1 MRFNPHLDYAG
12 QHALLSASKHH
23 WINYTDQKIEAFVFS
38 NLAARRGTE
47 LHNFAAD
54 AIRLGIKLPKTKATI
69 NAYVNDSIGHRMNP
83 EVVLFY
89 SGNAFGTADAIG
101 FRNDRLRIFDLKTGI
116 TPTSFNQL
124 YVYAALFCLEYDM
137 KPMQMQTELRIYQ
150 NDDVKFLPTADGLA
164 DPDFITHVM
173 SRIVYLDRR
182 INEIRAEAL
191 G

>member
-1 MRFNPHLDYAG
+1 MLFNRHSDYAG

-23 WINYTDQKIEAFVFS
+23 WINYNDQKIDAFVIS
-38 NLAARRGTE
+38 NLAARRGTD
-47 LHNFAAD
+47 LHNLAAEL
-54 AIRLGIKLPKTKATI
+54 IRLGVKLPKNNKTL
-69 NAYVNDSIGHRMNP
+69 NSYVNDSLGFRLQP

-89 SGNAFGTADAIG
+89 SANCFGTADAIG
-101 FRNDRLRIFDLKTGI
+101 FRNGTLRIFDLKTGI

-137 KPMQMQTELRIYQ
+137 KPMQIDTELRIYQ
-150 NDDVKFLPTADGLA
+150 NDEIKLLPSADGLA

-173 SRIVYLDRR
+173 SRIVYFDRR

>member
-1 MRFNPHLDYAG
+1 MLFNRHSDYAG

-23 WINYTDQKIEAFVFS
+23 WINYSDQKIEAFVIS
-38 NLAARRGTE
+38 NMAARRGTE
-47 LHNFAAD
+47 LHEFAAM
-54 AIRLGIKLPKTKATI
+54 AIRLGQKMPKNNKTI
-69 NAYVNDSIGHRMNP
+69 NAYVNDSIGYRMSP

-89 SGNAFGTADAIG
+89 SPNCFGTADALG
-101 FRNDRLRIFDLKTGI
+101 FRNNKLRVSDLKTGI

-124 YVYAALFCLEYDM
+124 YVYAAIFCLEYDM
-137 KPMQMQTELRIYQ
+137 KPMQIETELRIYQ
-150 NDDVKFLPTADGLA
+150 NDEVKALPG

-173 SRIVYLDRR
+173 SRIVYFDRK

>member
-1 MRFNPHLDYAG
+1 MRFNPHSDYAG

-54 AIRLGIKLPKTKATI
+54 AIRLGIKLPKNKVTI
-69 NAYVNDSIGHRMNP
+69 NAYVNDAIGHRMQS

-101 FRNDRLRIFDLKTGI
+101 FRNDTLRIFDLKTGI

-137 KPMQMQTELRIYQ
+137 KPMQIKTELRIYQ
-150 NDDVKFLPTADGLA
+150 NDDVKFLPSADGLA

>member
-1 MRFNPHLDYAG
+1 LLFNKHLDYEG

-23 WINYTDQKIEAFVFS
+23 WINYNDQKIDAFVIS
-38 NLAARRGTE
+38 NMAARRGTE
-47 LHNFAAD
+47 LHAFAAE
-54 AIRLGIKLPKTKATI
+54 AIRLGIKLPKNTKTL
-69 NAYVNDSIGHRMNP
+69 NSYVNDALGYRLTP
-83 EVVLFY
+83 EVILFY
-89 SGNAFGTADAIG
+89 STNAFGTADAIG
-101 FRNDRLRIFDLKTGI
+101 FRNNVLRIFDLKNGI

-124 YVYAALFCLEYDM
+124 YVYAALFCLEYSM
-137 KPMQMQTELRIYQ
+137 KPMEIDTDLRIYQ
-150 NDDVKFLPTADGLA
+150 NDEVKVLPNGA

>member
-1 MRFNPHLDYAG
+1 VLFNKHSDYAG

-23 WINYTDQKIEAFVFS
+23 WINYTDQKIDAFVIS

-47 LHNFAAD
+47 LHALASEC
-54 AIRLGIKLPKTKATI
+54 IRLGVKLPKTSKTL
-69 NAYVNDSIGHRMNP
+69 NAYVNDSLGFRLQP
-83 EVVLFY
+83 EVILFY
-89 SGNAFGTADAIG
+89 SANCFGTADAIG
-101 FRNDRLRIFDLKTGI
+101 FRNNTLRIFDLKTGI

-137 KPMQMQTELRIYQ
+137 KPMQIDTELRIYQ
-150 NDDVKFLPTADGLA
+150 NDEIKILPSADGLA
-164 DPDFITHVM
+164 DPHFITHVM
-173 SRIVYLDRR
+173 SRIVYFDRR

>member
-1 MRFNPHLDYAG
+1 MLFNKHSDYVG

-23 WINYTDQKIEAFVFS
+23 WINYTEQKLDAFVIS

-47 LHNFAAD
+47 LHALASEL
-54 AIRLGIKLPKTKATI
+54 IRLNVKLPKTTKTL
-69 NAYVNDSIGHRMNP
+69 NAYVNDSLGFRLQP
-83 EVVLFY
+83 EIILFY
-89 SGNAFGTADAIG
+89 SANCFGTADAIG
-101 FRNDRLRIFDLKTGI
+101 FRNNTLRIFDLKTGI

-137 KPMQMQTELRIYQ
+137 KPMQIDTELRIYQ
-150 NDDVKFLPTADGLA
+150 NDEVKVLPSHDGLA

-173 SRIVYLDRR
+173 SRIVYFDRR

>member
-1 MRFNPHLDYAG
+1 VLFNKHSDYVG

-23 WINYTDQKIEAFVFS
+23 WINYTEQKLDAFVIS

-47 LHNFAAD
+47 LHALASEL
-54 AIRLGIKLPKTKATI
+54 IRLNVKLPKTTKTL
-69 NAYVNDSIGHRMNP
+69 NAYVNDSLGFRLQP
-83 EVVLFY
+83 EVILFY
-89 SGNAFGTADAIG
+89 SANCFGTADAIG
-101 FRNDRLRIFDLKTGI
+101 FRNNTLRIFDLKTGI

-137 KPMQMQTELRIYQ
+137 KPMQIDTELRIYQ
-150 NDDVKFLPTADGLA
+150 NDEVKVLPSSDGLA

-173 SRIVYLDRR
+173 SRIVYFDRR

>member
-1 MRFNPHLDYAG
+1 MLFNKHSDYTG
-12 QHALLSASKHH
+12 LHALLSASKHH
-23 WINYTDQKIEAFVFS
+23 WINYTDQKLDAFVIS

-47 LHNFAAD
+47 LHDLAA
-54 AIRLGIKLPKTKATI
+54 RLISLGVRLPKNNQTL
-69 NAYVNDSIGHRMNP
+69 NAYVNDALGYRLQP

-89 SGNAFGTADAIG
+89 SPNCFGTVDAIG
-101 FRNDRLRIFDLKTGI
+101 FRNNKLRISDLKTGI

-124 YVYAALFCLEYDM
+124 YVYAALFCLEYGM
-137 KPMQMQTELRIYQ
+137 KPMEIQTELRIYQ
-150 NDDVKFLPTADGLA
+150 NDEIKVLPTADGLA

-173 SRIVYLDRR
+173 SRIVYFDRR

>member
-1 MRFNPHLDYAG
+1 MLFNRHLDYAG
-12 QHALLSASKHH
+12 QHALLSASRHH
-23 WINYTDQKIEAFVFS
+23 WINYTDQKIEAFVVS

-47 LHNFAAD
+47 LHEFASM
-54 AIRLGIKLPKTKATI
+54 AIRLGQKMPKNNQTI
-69 NAYVNDSIGHRMNP
+69 NAYVNDCIGYRMQP
-83 EVVLFY
+83 EVILFY
-89 SGNAFGTADAIG
+89 SPNCFGTADAIG
-101 FRNDRLRIFDLKTGI
+101 FRNNKLRISDLKTGI

-137 KPMQMQTELRIYQ
+137 KPMQIQTEFRIYQ
-150 NDDVKFLPTADGLA
+150 NDEIKYLPTVDGLA

-173 SRIVYLDRR
+173 SRIVYFDRR

>member
-1 MRFNPHLDYAG
+1 MLFNKHSDYEG
-12 QHALLSASKHH
+12 LHALLSASKHH
-23 WINYTDQKIEAFVFS
+23 WINYTDQKLDAFVVS
-38 NLAARRGTE
+38 NLAARRGSDLHALAAE
-47 LHNFAAD
+47 L
-54 AIRLGIKLPKTKATI
+54 IRLKVKLPKTRTTL
-69 NAYVNDSIGHRMNP
+69 NAYVNDSLGFLLQP

-89 SGNAFGTADAIG
+89 SANCFGTADAIG
-101 FRNDRLRIFDLKTGI
+101 FRNNRLRIFDLKTGI

-137 KPMQMQTELRIYQ
+137 KPMQIETEFRIYQ
-150 NDDVKFLPTADGLA
+150 NDEVKFLPTADGLA

-173 SRIVYLDRR
+173 SRIVYFDRR

>member
-1 MRFNPHLDYAG
+1 MLFNRHSDYVG

-23 WINYTDQKIEAFVFS
+23 WINYSDQKIEAFVIS
-38 NLAARRGTE
+38 NMAARRGTE
-47 LHNFAAD
+47 LHEFASMA
-54 AIRLGIKLPKTKATI
+54 IKLGQKMPKNKQTI
-69 NAYVNDSIGHRMNP
+69 NAYVNDAIGFRLSP
-83 EVVLFY
+83 EVTLFY
-89 SGNAFGTADAIG
+89 SVNCFGTADAVG
-101 FRNDRLRIFDLKTGI
+101 FLNNTLRIFDLKTGI

-137 KPMQMQTELRIYQ
+137 KPMDIQTDLRIYQ
-150 NDDVKFLPTADGLA
+150 NDEVKVLPTEDGLA

-173 SRIVYLDRR
+173 SRIVYFDRK